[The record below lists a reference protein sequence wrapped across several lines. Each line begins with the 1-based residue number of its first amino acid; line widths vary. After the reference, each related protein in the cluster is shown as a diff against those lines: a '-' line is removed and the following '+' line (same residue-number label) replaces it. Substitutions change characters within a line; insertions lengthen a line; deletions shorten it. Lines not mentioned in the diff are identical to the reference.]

1 VTPTDSDLLAAYE
14 LVYED
19 RAAHHDRRSLLRG
32 LYLMYGAPTLDDAG
46 RYLAD
51 AWGYEGSYREERHRA
66 DIARFRAALGI
77 VDPDAPPSAEA
88 KLAAVERLLLEWADA
103 PGGGMG
109 DLLDLVEAVRR
120 VVAS

>member
-1 VTPTDSDLLAAYE
+1 MGWRWSVADPLPTPTP
-14 LVYED
+14 
-19 RAAHHDRRSLLRG
+19 
-32 LYLMYGAPTLDDAG
+32 PTP
-46 RYLAD
+46 
-51 AWGYEGSYREERHRA
+51 E
-66 DIARFRAALGI
+66 
-77 VDPDAPPSAEA
+77 PDAEA